1 MSEGDSG
8 RKWVRKEMHGGLGLH
23 SLVSNAKEIE
33 DRNMEEFYMIMSNI
47 QFFQNSEHIFPY
59 YPQQNS
65 LLFPL
70 KRK

>member
-1 MSEGDSG
+1 
-8 RKWVRKEMHGGLGLH
+8 
-23 SLVSNAKEIE
+23 
-33 DRNMEEFYMIMSNI
+33 MEEFYMIMSNI
-47 QFFQNSEHIFPY
+47 QFFQNSEHIFPD